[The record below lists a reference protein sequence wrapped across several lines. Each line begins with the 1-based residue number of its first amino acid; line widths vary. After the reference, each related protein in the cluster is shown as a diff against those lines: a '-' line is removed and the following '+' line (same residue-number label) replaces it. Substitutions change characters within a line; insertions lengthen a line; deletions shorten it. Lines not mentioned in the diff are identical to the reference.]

1 MAGGGGGGDSR
12 ELDQTPTWA
21 VAAVCAVIVL
31 ISILLEKGLH
41 HFGED
46 LENIYDPSRFRFAH
60 ETSFVR
66 RHTSLWNRITILF
79 YFVSF
84 LKQFFNS
91 VSKAD
96 YLALHHGFIN
106 AHLAPGSKFNFQKYI
121 KRTLEDDFKAV
132 VGISVCLS
140 NDRSFMFEVKVSGS
154 FIHVFLL
161 WMSSPVLW
169 ASAVIV
175 LLLNVHGWEELFWA
189 SILPLVIILA
199 IGMKLQAIIA
209 RMAIEIQERHSVVQ
223 GIPLVQLS
231 DRHFWFKNPQFA
243 LFLIH
248 FALFQNAFQI
258 TYFFWIWYEFGL
270 KSCFHDNFD
279 FIIARVSVG
288 VGVQFLCSYI
298 TLPLYALVSQMGSHM
313 KRSIFDEQTSK
324 ALKKWHQAVKK
335 KHEKGTSHA
344 SSVHETSPRASSPAS
359 PLRPMQRYRTI
370 GHTRELS
377 NSSTGNVLDH
387 YNSDA
392 EIEMLSLSIDNNQES
407 RPTQHHLCIGEHRNN
422 EDQFSFDKLSAQT
435 GGQPQS

>member
-132 VGISVCLS
+132 VGIS
-140 NDRSFMFEVKVSGS
+140 
-154 FIHVFLL
+154 
-161 WMSSPVLW
+161 PVLW

-248 FALFQNAFQI
+248 FALFQVVMLF
-258 TYFFWIWYEFGL
+258 
-270 KSCFHDNFD
+270 
-279 FIIARVSVG
+279 
-288 VGVQFLCSYI
+288 
-298 TLPLYALVSQMGSHM
+298 PLSMH
-313 KRSIFDEQTSK
+313 RIF
-324 ALKKWHQAVKK
+324 
-335 KHEKGTSHA
+335 
-344 SSVHETSPRASSPAS
+344 
-359 PLRPMQRYRTI
+359 
-370 GHTRELS
+370 
-377 NSSTGNVLDH
+377 
-387 YNSDA
+387 
-392 EIEMLSLSIDNNQES
+392 
-407 RPTQHHLCIGEHRNN
+407 
-422 EDQFSFDKLSAQT
+422 
-435 GGQPQS
+435 